1 MASGAPRDI
10 AIRVATPDDA
20 GAIERVRVAGW
31 RAAYPGLVPQAY
43 LDAMRLDSRG
53 VAARRQQM
61 NRNPPDVRSLV
72 SLATGGADAVV
83 GFVVYG
89 PDREGDH
96 VSTGAGYRTGRA
108 GEVYALYVDPGA
120 WSRGH
125 GRALLDRA
133 AYGLAGDGY
142 ARAGLWVLEG
152 NARARS
158 FYERFG
164 MSATGERQMYEV
176 SGVRVPE
183 VRYEMSLRREGSDR
197 GGG

>member
-1 MASGAPRDI
+1 MASAAPGDI
-10 AIRVATPDDA
+10 TI
-20 GAIERVRVAGW
+20 
-31 RAAYPGLVPQAY
+31 RAAT
-43 LDAMRLDSRG
+43 
-53 VAARRQQM
+53 
-61 NRNPPDVRSLV
+61 
-72 SLATGGADAVV
+72 LA

-96 VSTGAGYRTGRA
+96 TSAGAAPRA
-108 GEVYALYVDPGA
+108 GEVYALYVDPGT

-133 AYGLAGDGY
+133 ACDLAGDGY
-142 ARAGLWVLEG
+142 RRAGLWVLEG
-152 NARARS
+152 NAQARA

-164 MSATGERQMYEV
+164 MSATGERQMFEV

-183 VRYEMSLRREGSDR
+183 VRYEMSIPPEGSDR

>member
-1 MASGAPRDI
+1 MASAAPGDI
-10 AIRVATPDDA
+10 AIRAATLDDA

-31 RAAYPGLVPQAY
+31 RAAYPGLVPQTY
-43 LDAMRLDSRG
+43 LDAMRLDVRG
-53 VAARRQQM
+53 IDKRRQQM

-72 SLATGGADAVV
+72 SLAAGGGNAVV

-96 VSTGAGYRTGRA
+96 RSTVAGPRA

-120 WSRGH
+120 WSHGH

-133 AYGLAGDGY
+133 TYDLVGDGY
-142 ARAGLWVLEG
+142 TRAGLWVLEG
-152 NARARS
+152 NARARA

-183 VRYEMSLRREGSDR
+183 VRYEISIPPEGSDR